1 MWGGNVRGNKMKLI
15 DRMRTY
21 TVEQM
26 AFVLT
31 IVVREKVF
39 PNIPDMPIGY
49 EMDEESKILYK
60 ALIAFL
66 NMEVE

>member
-1 MWGGNVRGNKMKLI
+1 MRII

-21 TVEQM
+21 TIEQM

-31 IVVREKVF
+31 VVVREKVF
-39 PNIPDMPIGY
+39 PSMPDMPIGY

-66 NMEVE
+66 NVEVK

>member
-1 MWGGNVRGNKMKLI
+1 MKLI

-21 TVEQM
+21 TTEQM

-31 IVVREKVF
+31 VIVRDKVL
-39 PNIPDMPIGY
+39 PNMPEMPMFW
-49 EMDEESKILYK
+49 EMDEKGKILYK

-66 NMEVE
+66 NTEVE

>member
-1 MWGGNVRGNKMKLI
+1 MRII
-15 DRMRTY
+15 DKMRTY
-21 TVEQM
+21 TTEQM

-31 IVVREKVF
+31 VVVREGVF
-39 PNIPDMPIGY
+39 PSMPDMPIGY

-66 NMEVE
+66 NVEVE